1 MSKYLAKRL
10 LQDKGDGGRCH
21 LDGTVPSFC
30 AVCGC
35 QRIHVVVG
43 FAKRG
48 RCVLV
53 ELKCL
58 HEYPVSE
65 VVRSGC

>member
-1 MSKYLAKRL
+1 MTKYLSKEIL
-10 LQDKGDGGRCH
+10 LSSVEGGR
-21 LDGTVPSFC
+21 LAVGRSLPSFC
-30 AVCGC
+30 ESCGC

-58 HEYPVSE
+58 HEYENGV
-65 VVRSGC
+65 CI